1 LQAGDDL
8 VAVSEVE
15 LGHRKMAP
23 REVVF
28 NGCDFSEALGG
39 HGGECADT
47 HGR

>member
-8 VAVSEVE
+8 VAVSEIE

-28 NGCDFSEALGG
+28 NRRDFSEAIGG
-39 HGGECADT
+39 HCRERADA